1 MSWGGRRVAELRCLV
16 IATYGLDCWIC
27 QQPIDL
33 RHRHPNPASFSID
46 HVVRRVAGGPDA
58 IQNLRPAHL
67 GCNCGRGTARPDRP
81 ARTTRT
87 GPGFF

>member
-16 IATYGLDCWIC
+16 IATYGLDYWIC

-46 HVVRRVAGGPDA
+46 HVVRRAES
-58 IQNLRPAHL
+58 R
-67 GCNCGRGTARPDRP
+67 
-81 ARTTRT
+81 
-87 GPGFF
+87 